1 MLTKLMAATD
11 GKKTYIFVIIWM
23 VYRIAVSK
31 GWFVEA
37 PILETFLLGG
47 AGLSLRDGVAKSKG

>member
-11 GKKTYIFVIIWM
+11 GKKTYIFMIAWM
-23 VYRIAVSK
+23 AYRIAVSQ
-31 GWFVEA
+31 GWLTDA

-47 AGLSLRDGVAKSKG
+47 AGLSLRDGVAKAKG